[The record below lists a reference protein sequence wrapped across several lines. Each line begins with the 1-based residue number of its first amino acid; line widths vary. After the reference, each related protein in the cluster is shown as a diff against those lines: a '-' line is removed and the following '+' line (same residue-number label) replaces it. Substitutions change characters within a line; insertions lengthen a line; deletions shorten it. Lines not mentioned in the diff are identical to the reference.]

1 MWLIKLI
8 LKKEI
13 CRQFVKFC
21 LVGLGNTA
29 LDYIFYLL
37 FSRVLGVYF
46 LYANLLS
53 VGIAMTASFIFN
65 KHWTFRDKAKNVKTQ
80 YLKFVGVNAVYF
92 VLNNSIVFTLV
103 QYLQIYDLL
112 AKVIAI
118 MVGLFWNFLA
128 NRYWTF
134 KKPILK

>member
-13 CRQFVKFC
+13 CRQFIKFC
-21 LVGLGNTA
+21 IVGVINTIIDYA
-29 LDYIFYLL
+29 LYLL
-37 FSRVLGVYF
+37 FSRVMGVYF

-53 VGIAMTASFIFN
+53 VSLAMTSSFIFN
-65 KHWTFRDKAKNVKTQ
+65 KYWTFKDQNKSIKTQ
-80 YLKFVGVNAVYF
+80 YLKFVVVNIVYF
-92 VLNNSIVFTLV
+92 ILNNSIVFALV
-103 QYLQIYDLL
+103 RYLKIYDLL

-118 MVGLFWNFLA
+118 IVGLFWNFLA

-134 KKPILK
+134 KKKIL